1 MLTIFVLVIGSVTVL
16 VVLLL
21 VIVVIGIRQEPPSEE
36 LNEQPP
42 SFIAAL
48 VRRLLGLYVRK
59 PDSSPSFDRG
69 SQQGTGGSEGDSR
82 AA

>member
-1 MLTIFVLVIGSVTVL
+1 MLTIFVPAIGSVTVL
-16 VVLLL
+16 LVLLL

-42 SFIAAL
+42 SLIATF

-59 PDSSPSFDRG
+59 PDSSPSLHPGGKG
-69 SQQGTGGSEGDSR
+69 SVR
-82 AA
+82 